1 MGARNSI
8 LLFFFLS
15 SSAITIDAM
24 IVFPSPVGKTTRVLA
39 FVADFAM
46 FVWYSLFSKE
56 SSLMNSCFI

>member
-1 MGARNSI
+1 LTSGFVGARNSI

-15 SSAITIDAM
+15 SSAITINAM

-46 FVWYSLFSKE
+46 FV
-56 SSLMNSCFI
+56 